1 MHRLVQRCR
10 ERSNLTP
17 KQLSKLLNISTH
29 TYWAMEQGKITFRPE
44 ILEMLARIYGIQ
56 WPVSDIS
63 QEVILNSIATEF
75 GMLNEDE
82 RFLQAMK
89 NLTGED
95 NRKLSFRKIE
105 RVKNEILL
113 KLNEDRKSAP

>member
-10 ERSNLTP
+10 ERSNLTT

-56 WPVSDIS
+56 WPDSDIS

-105 RVKNEILL
+105 RVKNDILL
-113 KLNEDRKSAP
+113 KLNENRKSAP

>member
-10 ERSNLTP
+10 ERSNLTS

-56 WPVSDIS
+56 WPDSDIS

-105 RVKNEILL
+105 RVKNDILL
-113 KLNEDRKSAP
+113 KLNENRKSAP

>member
-1 MHRLVQRCR
+1 
-10 ERSNLTP
+10 
-17 KQLSKLLNISTH
+17 
-29 TYWAMEQGKITFRPE
+29 MEQGKITFRPE
-44 ILEMLARIYGIQ
+44 ILEMLAMIYGIQ
-56 WPVSDIS
+56 WPDSDIG
-63 QEVILNSIATEF
+63 QEVVLNSIEAEF

-105 RVKNEILL
+105 RVKNDILL
-113 KLNEDRKSAP
+113 KLNENRKSAPW